1 MSVVEVNGP
10 APYEVRIGSGVTAGL
25 EQLTVGSRVAVIH
38 PASVNHLAAR
48 VADLVGAI
56 VDIEVPDAEAA
67 KTPAVLSGCW
77 DRLADAGLGRGDI
90 VVALGGGA
98 TTDLAGFVAATWMRG
113 VRLIQVPTTV
123 LGMADAAVG
132 GKTGI
137 NIDAGKNLVGAFH
150 EPVAV
155 LCDTDSLNGL
165 PVREVRSG
173 MAEIVKCGF
182 INDPVILNV
191 IGKDPAQVLNTDSD
205 AFHDVLARAVRVKAS
220 VVSADLTESTSRGS
234 EVGRERLNYGHT
246 LAHAIEA
253 HQHFT
258 WRHGEADAIGMIF
271 AAELSAREIGLSTD
285 TVARTRAVMAALGL
299 PTTFDATPWPEL
311 RATMNLDKKV
321 RRGVLRFVG
330 LRAPGHVQMIEGP
343 DEEVLR
349 ECYETLRPRRQ
360 HAA

>member
-10 APYEVRIGSGVTAGL
+10 SPYEVRIGTGVMAGL
-25 EQLTVGSRVAVIH
+25 EQLSVGSRIALIH

-48 VADLVGAI
+48 VRELVGEV

-67 KTPAVLSGCW
+67 KTPQVLVSCW
-77 DRLADAGLGRGDI
+77 DRLAAAGMGRGDTVI
-90 VVALGGGA
+90 GLGGGA

-113 VRLIQVPTTV
+113 VGVIQVPTTV
-123 LGMADAAVG
+123 LAMADAAIG

-137 NIDAGKNLVGAFH
+137 NLETGKNLVGSFH
-150 EPVAV
+150 EPAAV
-155 LCDTDSLNGL
+155 LCDTDCLEGL
-165 PVREVRSG
+165 PLREVRSG

-191 IGKDPAQVLNTDSD
+191 VEKDPARALDTDSD
-205 AFHDVLARAVRVKAS
+205 EFYDILTRAVTVKAS
-220 VVSADLTESTSRGS
+220 VVAGDLTESTSRGAD
-234 EVGRERLNYGHT
+234 VGRERLNYGHT
-246 LAHAIEA
+246 LAHAVEA

-271 AAELSAREIGLSTD
+271 AAELSAREVGLD
-285 TVARTRAVMAALGL
+285 RAVVQRTRDIMASLGL
-299 PTTFDATPWPEL
+299 PTTFDATPWPDL

-330 LRAPGHVQMIEGP
+330 LRAPGHVEMIEGP
-343 DEEVLR
+343 DEDELTA
-349 ECYETLRPRRQ
+349 CFDTLRP
-360 HAA
+360 

>member
-10 APYEVRIGSGVTAGL
+10 APYEVRIGSGVMAGL
-25 EQLTVGSRVAVIH
+25 EQLAVGSRVALIH
-38 PASVNHLAAR
+38 PASVSHLAAR
-48 VADLVGAI
+48 VTELVGEV

-67 KTPAVLSGCW
+67 KTPEVLAGCW
-77 DRLADAGLGRGDI
+77 DRLAEAGLGRGD
-90 VVALGGGA
+90 VVVGLGGGA
-98 TTDLAGFVAATWMRG
+98 TTDLTGFVAATWMRG

-150 EPVAV
+150 EPAAV
-155 LCDTDSLNGL
+155 LCDTDSLDGL

-191 IGKDPAQVLNTDSD
+191 IEKDPVRALDTASD
-205 AFHDVLARAVRVKAS
+205 EFFDVLTRAVRVKAS
-220 VVSADLTESTSRGS
+220 VVSADPTESTSRGS

-258 WRHGEADAIGMIF
+258 WRHGEADAVGMVF
-271 AAELSAREIGLSTD
+271 AAELSAREIGRSGD
-285 TVARTRAVMAALGL
+285 TVQRTRSVMAALGL

-343 DEEVLR
+343 DEDVLQ
-349 ECYETLRPRRQ
+349 ECFATLRPARQ
-360 HAA
+360 NS